1 MFDPKK
7 ESDKLHNAL
16 KNNSN
21 NNKEIVIEISTSYTN
36 SQRLKIRE
44 EYKTQ
49 FGTDLIE
56 DLKSEFSG
64 HLKEA
69 LVSMYYHPIDFD
81 CFSLRS
87 AMKGLGTD
95 EDTLIEIIGTRPN
108 SILKKIIERYSKLI
122 EGRDLISDV
131 KGDTSGSFRKLLVSI
146 LQTERSGKL
155 DPDIEKCNKMAN
167 ELYEAGEKK
176 LGTDDSVF
184 HKIFATSS
192 PLEISYISKA
202 YHKLTGHTIL
212 QAISNEFSGDIKKL
226 LIAVVY
232 AVISPSEFFATKV
245 NKAIKG
251 ITNDKL
257 LIRILVSRCEIDIK
271 YIKLFYKQL
280 YKKDMIEDI
289 KGNTS
294 GDYQK
299 LLVKLANWNISSNG
313 KK

>member
-1 MFDPKK
+1 MFDPKAV
-7 ESDKLHNAL
+7 SDKLHQAL
-16 KNNSN
+16 KINSN
-21 NNKEIVIEISTSYTN
+21 NNKETIIEISTSHTN
-36 SQRLKIRE
+36 SQRLKLRE
-44 EYKTQ
+44 EYKNQ
-49 FGTDLIE
+49 FGIDLIE
-56 DLKSEFSG
+56 DLKSEISG
-64 HLKEA
+64 HLKDA
-69 LVSMYYHPIDFD
+69 LISMYYHPIDLD
-81 CFSLRS
+81 CLTLRS

-95 EDTLIEIIGTRPN
+95 EDALIEIIGTRPN
-108 SILKKIIERYSKLI
+108 LILKKIIERYPKLI

-131 KGDTSGSFRKLLVSI
+131 KGDKSTPFKKLLVSI
-146 LQTERSGKL
+146 LQKERK
-155 DPDIEKCNKMAN
+155 DNIEPNIEECNKIAN
-167 ELYEAGEKK
+167 ELYETGDKK
-176 LGTDDSVF
+176 LGNDDSVF
-184 HKIFATSS
+184 YKMFTTRT

-212 QAISNEFSGDIKKL
+212 QAINNEFSGDIKKL

-232 AVISPSEFFATKV
+232 AVISPSEYFATKI
-245 NKAIKG
+245 NKAFKG

-257 LIRILVSRCEIDIK
+257 VIRILVSRCEIDMK

>member
-1 MFDPKK
+1 MFDPKI

-49 FGTDLIE
+49 FCTDLIE

-146 LQTERSGKL
+146 LQTQRSGKL

-226 LIAVVY
+226 LIAIVY

>member
-1 MFDPKK
+1 MFDPKI
-7 ESDKLHNAL
+7 ESDKIHQAI

-21 NNKEIVIEISTSYTN
+21 NNKETIIEISTSHTN

-44 EYKTQ
+44 EYKNQ
-49 FGTDLIE
+49 FGIDLIE
-56 DLKSEFSG
+56 DLKSELSG
-64 HLKEA
+64 HLKDT
-69 LVSMYYHPIDFD
+69 LISMYYHPIDFD
-81 CFSLRS
+81 CLSLRS

-95 EDTLIEIIGTRPN
+95 EDALIEIIGTRPN
-108 SILKKIIERYSKLI
+108 FILKKIIERFPKLI

-131 KGDTSGSFRKLLVSI
+131 KGDTSGPFRKLLVSI
-146 LQTERSGKL
+146 LQTERS
-155 DPDIEKCNKMAN
+155 DNIEPNIEECNKIAN
-167 ELYEAGEKK
+167 ELYEAGIKK

-184 HKIFATSS
+184 HKIFTTKS

-202 YHKLTGHTIL
+202 YHKITGHTIL

-226 LIAVVY
+226 LIALVY
-232 AVISPSEFFATKV
+232 SIISPSEFLATKI

-257 LIRILVSRCEIDIK
+257 IIRILVSRCEIDIK

-289 KGNTS
+289 KANTS

-299 LLVKLANWNISSNG
+299 LLIKLANW
-313 KK
+313 K